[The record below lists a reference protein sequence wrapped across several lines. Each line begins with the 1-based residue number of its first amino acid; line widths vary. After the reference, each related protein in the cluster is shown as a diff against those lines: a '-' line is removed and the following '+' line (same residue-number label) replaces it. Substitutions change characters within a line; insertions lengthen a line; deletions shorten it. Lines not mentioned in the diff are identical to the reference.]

1 MTQGSKML
9 LKVEGGCAG
18 RTLNTSPPPAARYL
32 EVPSTFG
39 PARRADSGST
49 FDLEGANGT
58 LRNPHGDGSLQ
69 YVAVGFNDLVDGI
82 YDVHVSFDNGQ
93 KISNISVVDED
104 GDDSYISE

>member
-1 MTQGSKML
+1 ML

-32 EVPSTFG
+32 EVPDTFAST
-39 PARRADSGST
+39 RQVDSTST
-49 FDLEGANGT
+49 FDLKGANGT

-69 YVAVGFNDLVDGI
+69 YVAISFDDLVDGI
-82 YDVHVSFDNGQ
+82 YDIQVSFDNGQ

-104 GDDSYISE
+104 GDDNYISE